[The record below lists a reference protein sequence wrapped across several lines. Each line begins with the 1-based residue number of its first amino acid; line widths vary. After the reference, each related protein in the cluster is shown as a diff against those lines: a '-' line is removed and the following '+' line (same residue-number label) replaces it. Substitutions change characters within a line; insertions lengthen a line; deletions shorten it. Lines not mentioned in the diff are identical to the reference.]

1 MKTDKNTLN
10 VNDVKPNISL
20 SYILK
25 LSIVLISCCLFF
37 NGCAVLEEAHQ
48 TREARK
54 KKRIDN
60 EYLFLTTYR
69 GKSQVDEKGKKAESE
84 HFTLILND
92 DMNSLEDYDDPLKR
106 KEFMLSVLSYME
118 SLYDNLHQR
127 FGFEPPYKIHV
138 TIYKN
143 YRNNV
148 HADTSKEYSISNQGK
163 ALRRIT
169 VHFPLR
175 LYQDAGVRAHELTHA
190 FTAPYFLPVWFDE
203 GIAVSIQSEFGKSE
217 HHPKFDSL
225 QGNIRRNLD
234 GVNSLEDWE
243 TGGTPELTQ
252 WRYRYAYT
260 VIDALER
267 LYGKDFYIKTFQ
279 LMNADQLHNKL
290 PNRMSNS
297 FLLYY
302 LSKAAGTDLVPFF
315 KDLDFTVRKL
325 SKAEILQ
332 HINN

>member
-1 MKTDKNTLN
+1 MKTDKSTLN
-10 VNDVKPNISL
+10 VNDVKPNLSL
-20 SYILK
+20 PYLLK

-48 TREARK
+48 TRKARI

-60 EYLFLTTYR
+60 EYVFLTTYK
-69 GKSQVDEKGKKAESE
+69 GEAQVDENGKKAESE
-84 HFTLILND
+84 HYTLTLHDDLNSHD
-92 DMNSLEDYDDPLKR
+92 DFDKPLER

-118 SLYDNLHQR
+118 SLYDNLHER
-127 FGFEPPYKIHV
+127 FGFEPGYKIHV

-148 HADTSKEYSISNQGK
+148 RADTEMEYIFSNQVKTLRSISVN
-163 ALRRIT
+163 
-169 VHFPLR
+169 FPLSM
-175 LYQDAGVRAHELTHA
+175 YQDPGVRAHELTHA
-190 FTAPYFLPVWFDE
+190 FTAPYFLPLWFDE
-203 GIAVSIQSEFGKSE
+203 GIAVSIQSEFAKSR

-225 QGNIRRNLD
+225 QTNIRRNLN

-243 TGGTPELTQ
+243 TGGSPELTH

-279 LMNADQLHNKL
+279 LMDADQLHNKL

-297 FLLYY
+297 FLIYY
-302 LSKAAGTDLVPFF
+302 LSIAAGTDLVPFF